1 MRREGSSGDRRAATV
16 IAVTTAKRAA
26 RSGTVWGVLFGGLAA
41 YDALGY
47 HTSFPT
53 LASRQMLAQTFGD
66 NTGLAAVIGPA
77 WQLNTA
83 GGWVAWRT
91 FGLLVI
97 VGAMWGLLTATRLMR
112 REEDSGRWELLLA
125 GQTTRRRATVQAIA
139 GPSPGWLPDG
149 SCCGR

>member
-1 MRREGSSGDRRAATV
+1 MRRETGAGDRRAATV
-16 IAVTTAKRAA
+16 IAVTIARRAT
-26 RSGTVWGVLFGGLAA
+26 RSGAVWGVLFGGLAA

-53 LASRQMLAQTFGD
+53 VASRRHLEQTFGG

-77 WQLNTA
+77 RQLDTV

-97 VGAMWGLLTATRLMR
+97 VGAIWGC
-112 REEDSGRWELLLA
+112 
-125 GQTTRRRATVQAIA
+125 
-139 GPSPGWLPDG
+139 SPRPA
-149 SCCGR
+149 